1 MASPG
6 RRASSLG
13 LEYMTRYLGDPQKRL
28 SFKKFTPARGVGYA
42 VTGFCVGITWGSL
55 IGYPAAVSGK
65 SMQPIFNYPT
75 RTLTGWQ
82 FSCLPT
88 PNEPF
93 SENNFCEEE
102 HEDWD
107 DGDVG
112 EGLIVALWTQVK
124 YVALLYWTQVGSFSV
139 LVIGCLLLINR
150 AHKTKTPEP
159 CQPKV

>member
-1 MASPG
+1 MASPL

-28 SFKKFTPARGVGYA
+28 SFKKFTPVRGVGYA

-75 RTLTGWQ
+75 RPATGWQ

-93 SENNFCEEE
+93 SENNFCEEQ

-107 DGDVG
+107 EGDVG

-124 YVALLYWTQVGSFSV
+124 
-139 LVIGCLLLINR
+139 
-150 AHKTKTPEP
+150 
-159 CQPKV
+159 